1 MEYQG
6 QLDQDVGEDETA
18 ADALPAELVTVGN
31 HDSGTELAKPLVQ
44 KGIYPLELK
53 ENLYLDYDLV
63 NEDRITRIHHEPRVH
78 LYTPSENK
86 LKQWGLGAP
95 MTRITVIEMR
105 DGTTKEITH
114 SYEEMIKGNEH
125 PRPEW
130 LFNKENGRDLQFSQS
145 STPTRD

>member
-6 QLDQDVGEDETA
+6 QLDQDVAEDETA

-44 KGIYPLELK
+44 RGIYPLELK
-53 ENLYLDYDLV
+53 ENLDRDYDLIE
-63 NEDRITRIHHEPRVH
+63 NDRIMRIQHAPRAH

-95 MTRITVIEMR
+95 MTRKTVIEVG
-105 DGTTKEITH
+105 DGTT
-114 SYEEMIKGNEH
+114 N
-125 PRPEW
+125 
-130 LFNKENGRDLQFSQS
+130 
-145 STPTRD
+145 